1 LSTPSFPPPSAAA
14 LPSLAARTKLTL
26 RGRIVVPG
34 VAVGEAMVSPEP
46 ISGWG
51 GIDPAKGTIIERR
64 HPLYGACFTGKILV
78 FPSAKGS
85 SGWAGFFQA
94 TRLQGTAPL
103 GMVIARVSA
112 KSALGAVVTRV
123 PSLTDL
129 DDDPCLVIATG
140 DYVRIDADS
149 GYLEVYKA

>member
-1 LSTPSFPPPSAAA
+1 MTRSVPPAAK
-14 LPSLAARTKLTL
+14 TKLIL

-34 VAVGEAMVSPEP
+34 LAEGTALVTTEP

-51 GIDPAKGTIIERR
+51 GIDPAKGTVIERR
-64 HPLYGACFTGKILV
+64 HELYGVCFTGKVLV

-103 GMVIARVSA
+103 AMVIARISA

-123 PSLTDL
+123 PTLTDL
-129 DDDPCLVIATG
+129 DDDPCAVLASG
-140 DYVRIDADS
+140 DYVRVDANS
-149 GYLEVYKA
+149 GQLEVYKL